1 MLSICCRW
9 ARLKIAKSRVRAE
22 SFRRIR
28 MAQISLSFNGGFCPV
43 NLPLFHGTLPYMLIA
58 VVSMTFSFRMKET
71 LVCAGCRCS
80 LSDPHRPLDLLLKRR
95 SRASYANRR
104 SHLKASKQAPST
116 ATMPIEKLNWAG
128 GRAVD
133 RCPYPH
139 AERSSRTI
147 RDAKRSP
154 LYDARTSLHG

>member
-1 MLSICCRW
+1 MLSTCCRW

-22 SFRRIR
+22 SSRRIR

-80 LSDPHRPLDLLLKRR
+80 LSDPHRPLDLLLNKRR

-104 SHLKASKQAPST
+104 SPLESFETGPVHCDYAHRK
-116 ATMPIEKLNWAG
+116 IELG
-128 GRAVD
+128 GRPRGGSTSLPA
-133 RCPYPH
+133 RRAFESH
-139 AERSSRTI
+139 
-147 RDAKRSP
+147 
-154 LYDARTSLHG
+154 DARCQEVATV